1 MLLID
6 GYNLLGALGLWSRVQ
21 TSDGEAVREELV
33 LRLKRYAQQKRCE
46 VTVVFDAWQQ
56 KGRLRQVEHRS
67 GVTVIYSESGK
78 RADQV
83 IQELV
88 RSGRQEVAVVSSD
101 FEIVA
106 TARANGSLIV
116 RSEEFSIKLGRAGD
130 SSRQVSG
137 HPVGYQPKDSD
148 AKDSDERSRSPGKKG
163 NPRKLPKKVRQRN
176 RIMKRF

>member
-1 MLLID
+1 MKPTMLLID

-21 TSDGEAVREELV
+21 TSGGEAVREELV

-56 KGRLRQVEHRS
+56 KGRARQVEHRS
-67 GVTVIYSESGK
+67 GVTVIYSEAGK

-88 RSGRQEVAVVSSD
+88 RGERENVAVVSSD
-101 FEIVA
+101 YEIVA
-106 TARANGSLIV
+106 TAKANGALSV
-116 RSEEFSIKLGRAGD
+116 RSEEFSAKLGGPADLRRSVSGD
-130 SSRQVSG
+130 SVGRQVND
-137 HPVGYQPKDSD
+137 H
-148 AKDSDERSRSPGKKG
+148 DEGKRSPEKKG

-176 RIMKRF
+176 RIMKKF